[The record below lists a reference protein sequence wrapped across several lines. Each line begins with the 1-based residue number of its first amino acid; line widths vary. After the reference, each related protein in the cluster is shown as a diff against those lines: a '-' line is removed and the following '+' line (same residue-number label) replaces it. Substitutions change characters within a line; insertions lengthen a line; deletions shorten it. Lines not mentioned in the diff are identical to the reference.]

1 MIQAKSTGLEDVK
14 ATFLQIIHKNITQL
28 TSFMRNELSLPSS
41 YDEEILGRQVAKT
54 IAFMSFDIN
63 PMQIDINPDDTIN
76 QFLKS
81 SNTLKNVEKYKN
93 YRFYKILKDNND
105 AIAACFGV
113 YAITRLETIKG
124 FSFRDI
130 LNTAGSAAILATTGV
145 PVPPEQV
152 GQGADL
158 LGNLYSS
165 IDSMFGAGD
174 NGKDLPG
181 GIYYFWK
188 YFKGNPKFG
197 EANPTKEQI
206 SIGYYKSTWRGIVE
220 NESGLSFDV
229 ATQYFLKYYP
239 YIKSGYYTTQNELW
253 QQTRKDLAAI
263 SNGQAPKTPANVGG
277 ITAIPKRRSFLSR
290 LFGR

>member
-54 IAFMSFDIN
+54 IAFMSFNID
-63 PMQIDINPDDTIN
+63 PMQVDINPDDAIN

-113 YAITRLETIKG
+113 YALTRLESIKG
-124 FSFRDI
+124 FSFNDI

-145 PVPPEQV
+145 PVPPAQV

-174 NGKDLPG
+174 NGKDVPG

-188 YFKGNPKFG
+188 YFKGQPRFG
-197 EANPTKEQI
+197 EATPTKEQC
-206 SIGYYKSTWRGIVE
+206 SVGYFKGTWRPLVE
-220 NESGLSFDV
+220 GESGLSFDV
-229 ATQYFLKYYP
+229 QTQYFLKYYP
-239 YIKSGYYTTQNELW
+239 YIKSGYYKTQNEW
-253 QQTRKDLAAI
+253 NAQIRKDLAAI
-263 SNGQAPKTPANVGG
+263 ASGQTPKTPVNVGG
-277 ITAIPKRRSFLSR
+277 SNVVPRKKSFLSR